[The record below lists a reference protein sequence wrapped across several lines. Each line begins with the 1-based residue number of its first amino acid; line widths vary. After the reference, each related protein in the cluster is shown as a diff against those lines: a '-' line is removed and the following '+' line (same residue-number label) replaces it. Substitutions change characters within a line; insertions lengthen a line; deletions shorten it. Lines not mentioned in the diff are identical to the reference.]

1 MMAEDRLF
9 TLEVDIIQFDQESD
23 RLVIN
28 GSLGDKIETKY
39 TGEHLMFQG
48 SEASIS
54 LKLSP
59 KELQELIK
67 TVTEL
72 APELP

>member
-1 MMAEDRLF
+1 MMEEDRLF
-9 TLEVDIIQFDQESD
+9 TLEVDIIQFDQD
-23 RLVIN
+23 RDRVVIN

-39 TGEHLMFQG
+39 TGKDLMFQG

-59 KELQELIK
+59 EELQELIK

-72 APELP
+72 APEMP

>member
-1 MMAEDRLF
+1 MMEEDRLF
-9 TLEVDIIQFDQESD
+9 TLEVDILQFDQDSD
-23 RLVIN
+23 RVVIN

-39 TGEHLMFQG
+39 TGKDLMFQG

-59 KELQELIK
+59 EELQELIK

>member
-1 MMAEDRLF
+1 MMEEDRLF
-9 TLEVDIIQFDQESD
+9 TLEVDIIQFDQDSD
-23 RLVIN
+23 RVVIN

-39 TGEHLMFQG
+39 TGKDLMFQG

-59 KELQELIK
+59 EELQELIK